1 MEIYSRYPF
10 FTQIKDEIEDPSDI
24 RFVVGDPECLLKSFS
39 NATTN
44 TPRLLY

>member
-1 MEIYSRYPF
+1 MEICSRYPI

-24 RFVVGDPECLLKSFS
+24 RFVVGDPECVLKPFS

-44 TPRLLY
+44 SPRLLY